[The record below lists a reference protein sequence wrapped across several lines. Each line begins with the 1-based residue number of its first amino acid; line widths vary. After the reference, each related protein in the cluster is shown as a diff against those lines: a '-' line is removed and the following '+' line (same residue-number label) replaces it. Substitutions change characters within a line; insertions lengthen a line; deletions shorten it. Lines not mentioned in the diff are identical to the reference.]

1 MPARGEGTGKGG
13 AMNILAISVVVVFVV
28 AVLALAAYALYEM
41 SPFAQHADHYRDP
54 STGKRLSGT
63 PRLD

>member
-1 MPARGEGTGKGG
+1 
-13 AMNILAISVVVVFVV
+13 MNILAISIVIVFVV
-28 AVLALAAYALYEM
+28 SVLALAGYALFEL

-54 STGKRLSGT
+54 NTGKRLPGV